1 MELGITI
8 SGESALAGGAQQGA
22 VLPIL
27 FRRNL
32 NKNL

>member
-8 SGESALAGGAQQGA
+8 SGESALAWDAQQGA